1 MSDFIRLLSY
11 VYEYVE
17 DKKCENVGFVKLDGR
32 NGTVRVYVNL
42 RTDASYEQYVKVF
55 LCKRNEG
62 MICKTFL
69 DEGKLAKGRLEMMRE
84 ISVDELDGC
93 FAVYISGAD
102 ENDKKCEYCTFLSDN
117 TEEISVIRGIIESD
131 TEDSIEDNTEENIE
145 IASAVEEEL
154 MEENKPHDMWSEL
167 YNQYPKCRI
176 FGEEYQCIMLKENL
190 ILAFKNN

>member
-62 MICKTFL
+62 TICKTFL

-102 ENDKKCEYCTFLSDN
+102 ENDKKCEYCTFLS
-117 TEEISVIRGIIESD
+117 
-131 TEDSIEDNTEENIE
+131 DNTEENIE